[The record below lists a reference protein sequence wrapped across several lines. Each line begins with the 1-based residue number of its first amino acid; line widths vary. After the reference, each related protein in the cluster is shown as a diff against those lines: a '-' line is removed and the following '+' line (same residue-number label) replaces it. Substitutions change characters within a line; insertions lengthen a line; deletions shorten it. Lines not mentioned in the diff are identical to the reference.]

1 MRRYRTAVLGAS
13 LLALLVS
20 ACSAGGN
27 STSPSASEA
36 TKPAVTIGS
45 EGFDESQLLAEIY
58 AQALEAHGYTVARQ
72 DFASRKLALPAF
84 DNGDINL
91 LPEYIGSLLRELGS
105 MPGGDALG
113 AATGDTDETMT
124 NLAAALEP
132 KDQTVLDAAPAQD
145 GDGFVVRQETADQLS
160 LVTMTDLAKVADQL
174 TWGLPLECSGNP
186 SCGPGLKEVYGIDIA
201 TLQVENLTACSG
213 EMATALNEGDDQ
225 SGIGVAE
232 LCTTQADIERFNFV
246 LLQDDKKLIPAQN
259 VAPVVRN
266 DLLDAAPDDFETIL
280 NDVSAKLTTDELTKL
295 NVQVSVNQESIE
307 DVAAQWLADQGL
319 VT

>member
-58 AQALEAHGYTVARQ
+58 AQALEAHGYTVTRQ

-84 DNGDINL
+84 DSGAVNL
-91 LPEYIGSLLRELGS
+91 LPEYIGSLLRELATA
-105 MPGGDALG
+105 PGPH
-113 AATGDTDETMT
+113 TGEA
-124 NLAAALEP
+124 N
-132 KDQTVLDAAPAQD
+132 DQSVLDAAPAQD
-145 GDGFVVRQETADQLS
+145 GDGFVVRAETADQLS
-160 LVTMTDLAKVADQL
+160 LVTMSDLAEVADQL
-174 TWGLPLECSGNP
+174 TWGLPLECSDNP

-307 DVAAQWLADQGL
+307 DVAAQWLSDQGL

>member
-58 AQALEAHGYTVARQ
+58 AQALEAHGYTVTRQ

-84 DNGDINL
+84 DSGAVNL
-91 LPEYIGSLLRELGS
+91 LPEYIGSLLRELATA
-105 MPGGDALG
+105 PGPHTGE
-113 AATGDTDETMT
+113 ATGDTDETLAF
-124 NLAAALEP
+124 LAAELEA
-132 KDQTVLDAAPAQD
+132 KDQSVLDAAPAQD
-145 GDGFVVRQETADQLS
+145 GDGFVVRAETADQLS
-160 LVTMTDLAKVADQL
+160 LVTMSDLAEVADQL
-174 TWGLPLECSGNP
+174 TWGLPLECSDNP

-307 DVAAQWLADQGL
+307 DVAAQWLSDQGL